1 MNKDEAEVPA
11 EVREEDM
18 DNEDL
23 APSQIVQKMKSHN
36 PALENNIGNSFMII
50 GA

>member
-1 MNKDEAEVPA
+1 VKQDLGKIDEEGDQIMNKDEAEVPA

-23 APSQIVQKMKSHN
+23 APS
-36 PALENNIGNSFMII
+36 
-50 GA
+50 

>member
-23 APSQIVQKMKSHN
+23 APS
-36 PALENNIGNSFMII
+36 
-50 GA
+50 